1 MLVTIYLFSIYS
13 AVGTVLEAVRASS
26 LTSVERHNHNLT
38 DVETHLQKRRGGRR
52 PQGAQVVRR
61 RSAIRTWF
69 WLPPNTC
76 SVWHSLLFLSG
87 VQPAQLLKRCWASGH
102 PEHHRTP
109 SPASA
114 PHQAMSPNNNDQLSV
129 PCLTAGLRKG
139 PEVDAHILL
148 RVQAVSVLPWPA

>member
-1 MLVTIYLFSIYS
+1 MTPRLSWLQKARARACFCNQAPPRMLVTIYLFSIYS
-13 AVGTVLEAVRASS
+13 AVGTVLEAVRAFS

-114 PHQAMSPNNNDQLSV
+114 PPPGHV
-129 PCLTAGLRKG
+129 PK
-139 PEVDAHILL
+139 
-148 RVQAVSVLPWPA
+148 